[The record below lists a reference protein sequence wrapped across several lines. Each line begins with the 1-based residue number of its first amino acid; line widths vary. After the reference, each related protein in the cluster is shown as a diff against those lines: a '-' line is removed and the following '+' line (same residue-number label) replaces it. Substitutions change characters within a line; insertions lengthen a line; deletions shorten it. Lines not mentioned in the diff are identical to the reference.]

1 MLLELVQYLVSLC
14 SDGANNA
21 AVTKKACQ
29 CLGMIGI
36 RDFGAVSLLPPKHTG
51 EKTDIYFMYITNISV
66 LYILCT
72 YMYIYMYHSLENFR
86 LEIFRC

>member
-29 CLGMIGI
+29 CLGIIGI

-51 EKTDIYFMYITNISV
+51 MKT
-66 LYILCT
+66 
-72 YMYIYMYHSLENFR
+72 
-86 LEIFRC
+86 